1 MRPLRP
7 VARIRRVMNADTHI
21 RGARRV
27 AAIAVLLILPVIAA
41 CSKAGFQT
49 SDVYRKGKDAIVVT
63 WETDANGRV
72 VPRGFTHPATIEPAK
87 LAAILADLT
96 YSEHSFFKWRE
107 RGRVFDEDEVKK
119 LAKSMAKALATCNAD
134 QWVGFEVTSY
144 KRDLV
149 FKSRKLTSGW
159 AWVKDETLHLVLG
172 NFNFE
177 LSNEDQP
184 NTGDPRARYSL
195 GTYRLDPGPHNAP
208 PPLVADDPF
217 LKKEHTNWT
226 VVALANWAPR
236 PRVDE
241 DDDEAEAATTP
252 PPAVAPTPAP
262 TPAPAEPAPP
272 AETRSVEERLLE
284 LKALLDKG
292 LITPEEYEKKRAE
305 ILGAI

>member
-1 MRPLRP
+1 MNARTPMRP
-7 VARIRRVMNADTHI
+7 
-21 RGARRV
+21 ARR
-27 AAIAVLLILPVIAA
+27 AAVIVFCLFGLALAA

-49 SDVYRKGKDAIVVT
+49 SDVYRKGKDAVVLT

-72 VPRGFTHPATIEPAK
+72 VPKGFSHPASIEPAK

-119 LAKSMAKALATCNAD
+119 LAKSMAKALSTCNAD
-134 QWVGFEVTSY
+134 QWVGFDVTSY

-159 AWVKDETLHLVLG
+159 AWVKDDRLHLVLG

-177 LSNEDQP
+177 LSNDDQP
-184 NTGDPRARYSL
+184 YTGDPRARFSL
-195 GTYRLDPGPHNAP
+195 GTFRLDPGPHNSP
-208 PPLVADDPF
+208 PGLVADDPY
-217 LKKEHTNWT
+217 LKKDHTNWT
-226 VVALANWAPR
+226 VVALANWAPKPR
-236 PRVDE
+236 PEDE
-241 DDDEAEAATTP
+241 EETAEPETPPATPPAPLPAATPAERPTP
-252 PPAVAPTPAP
+252 PAPV
-262 TPAPAEPAPP
+262 E
-272 AETRSVEERLLE
+272 ERSVEERLLE

-305 ILGAI
+305 ILGAL

>member
-1 MRPLRP
+1 
-7 VARIRRVMNADTHI
+7 MNARTPM
-21 RGARRV
+21 RLSRRFAVV
-27 AAIAVLLILPVIAA
+27 AICLSGLALAA

-49 SDVYRKGKDAIVVT
+49 SDVYRKGKDAIVLT

-72 VPRGFTHPATIEPAK
+72 VPKGFSHPATVEPAK

-96 YSEHSFFKWRE
+96 YSEHAFFKWRE
-107 RGRVFDEDEVKK
+107 RDRVFDEDEVKK
-119 LAKSMAKALATCNAD
+119 LAKSMAKALSTCNAD
-134 QWVGFEVTSY
+134 QWVGFDVTSY

-159 AWVKDETLHLVLG
+159 AWVKDDRLHLVLG
-172 NFNFE
+172 NFLFE

-184 NTGDPRARYSL
+184 YSGDPRARYSL
-195 GTYRLDPGPHNAP
+195 GTFRLDPGPHNAP
-208 PPLVADDPF
+208 PAIVADDPY

-226 VVALANWAPR
+226 VVTLTNWAPKPR
-236 PRVDE
+236 PEEDE
-241 DDDEAEAATTP
+241 DDAGTTP
-252 PPAVAPTPAP
+252 PSTPPAP
-262 TPAPAEPAPP
+262 VPAAAPPPTPAEPAAPPP
-272 AETRSVEERLLE
+272 AETRSVEERLQE

>member
-1 MRPLRP
+1 
-7 VARIRRVMNADTHI
+7 MNADTHI
-21 RGARRV
+21 RPMRRL
-27 AAIAVLLILPVIAA
+27 ALLAVCLLPLALAA

-49 SDVYRKGKDAIVVT
+49 SDVFRKGKDAVVLT

-72 VPRGFTHPATIEPAK
+72 VPKGFTHPATIEPAK

-119 LAKSMAKALATCNAD
+119 LAKSLAKALATCNAD
-134 QWVGFEVTSY
+134 QWVGFDVTSY

-159 AWVKDETLHLVLG
+159 AWVKDDRLHLVLG
-172 NFNFE
+172 NFLFE
-177 LSNEDQP
+177 ISNEDQP
-184 NTGDPRARYSL
+184 YSGDPRARYSL
-195 GTYRLDPGPHNAP
+195 GTFRLDPGPHNTAP
-208 PPLVADDPF
+208 PVVADDPW

-226 VVALANWAPR
+226 VVTLANWAPKPR
-236 PRVDE
+236 PEDE
-241 DDDEAEAATTP
+241 DETAEPETP
-252 PPAVAPTPAP
+252 PATPPSPVPAVAPAEQPPPLAP
-262 TPAPAEPAPP
+262 VE
-272 AETRSVEERLLE
+272 ERSVEERLLE